1 MLRQISIIGPG
12 LLGSSLS
19 LAAKKHRL
27 TEKVVAW
34 SHRAETRANCLAK
47 GICDAVE
54 ETPAKA
60 VKGSDLVIL
69 CTPVDTIIPLLTEIQ
84 ASLDEDAILTDVG
97 STKSQIC
104 RQAQG
109 IEIKHTA
116 FIGSHPM
123 AGSDQRGMENA
134 RADLFSGATCFI
146 TPLDNAPADHVQRL
160 VNFWENIG
168 MHIQIT
174 SPEIHDEIVAHVS
187 HLPHAIA
194 AVLSKFLGEKNADWA
209 QFAGGGLRDTSRI
222 ASGNPGLWKQIF
234 DQNREE
240 VIRAIEG
247 FEDRLHRFKAS
258 LLNKEYADTQR
269 ILQQGKSF
277 RDSLNSHTKN
287 DTDG

>member
-12 LLGSSLS
+12 LLGASLS

-27 TEKVVAW
+27 AERVVAW

-47 GICDAVE
+47 KICDAVE
-54 ETPAKA
+54 ETPEQA
-60 VKGSDLVIL
+60 VIGSDLVVL
-69 CTPVDTIIPLLTEIQ
+69 CTPVNTIIPLLEKIQ
-84 ASLDEDAILTDVG
+84 SSLDSDAILTDVG

-109 IEIKHTA
+109 IEMKHTA

-134 RADLFSGATCFI
+134 HADLFCGATCFV
-146 TPLDNAPADHVQRL
+146 TPLDNAPSDDVQRL
-160 VNFWENIG
+160 VAFWEGIG
-168 MHIQIT
+168 MQIQIT
-174 SPEIHDEIVAHVS
+174 SPEIHDEIVAHIS

-194 AVLSKFLGEKNADWA
+194 AVLSKFLGEKNPEWA
-209 QFAGGGLRDTSRI
+209 QFAGGGLRDTTRI

-258 LLNKEYADTQR
+258 LLNEEFSEIQR
-269 ILQQGKSF
+269 ILQQGKHF
-277 RDSLNSHTKN
+277 RDGLSSQVKN
-287 DTDG
+287 ETHG